1 MSLDYDYQIH
11 LVENDLLLGNST
23 RFTVGKDIKGIF
35 GVPQIRVKDL
45 EFSVMDGS
53 AGGIDTYSPRVIT
66 IPVTVWFSSPAQ
78 ARENMQEIIDKWQ
91 VLRAGVTALDIRI
104 PGTPETTMRFYG
116 RPRDIAEAEVFIAA
130 GYYKLELTF
139 DALDPLAYGAA
150 TTVANSASSP
160 ITITNNGNFNSRRCV
175 LRAHGNGSIPLI
187 TNTSDPDGGF
197 ITFTE
202 ALPLGQYYD
211 IDLYN
216 MTVTHSSGGNR
227 DQEVTIASIWME
239 ILKGSNSITFSG
251 CGSLEVTEFRP
262 AWI

>member
-53 AGGIDTYSPRVIT
+53 TGGIDTYSPRVIT
-66 IPVTVWFSSPAQ
+66 IPVTVWHSSPAQ

-139 DALDPLAYGAA
+139 DALDPLAYGDAI
-150 TTVANSASSP
+150 TVANDTSTP
-160 ITITNNGNFNSRRCV
+160 LTVINNGNFNSKRCV
-175 LRAHGNGSIPLI
+175 IRVHGSGSIPLI
-187 TNTSDPDGGF
+187 TNASDPDGGF

-202 ALPLGQYYD
+202 AVNLGSYYD

-216 MTVTHSSGGNR
+216 MTVVSNLGGKK
-227 DQEVTIASIWME
+227 DQEVTIGSLWLE
-239 ILKGSNSITFSG
+239 ILKGSNDISFSG
-251 CGSLEVTEFRP
+251 CTSIEITEFRP